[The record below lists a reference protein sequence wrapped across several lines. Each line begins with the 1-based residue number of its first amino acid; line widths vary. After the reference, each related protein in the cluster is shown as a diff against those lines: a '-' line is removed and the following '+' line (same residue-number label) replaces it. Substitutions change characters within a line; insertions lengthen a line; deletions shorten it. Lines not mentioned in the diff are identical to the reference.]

1 MITVYEILG
10 IEPCKYSIYSSN
22 HYRKTTVT
30 VSVSLQRVD
39 LELMVGSYREAEFS
53 SMEERKFQ

>member
-10 IEPCKYSIYSSN
+10 IEPCKYSIYSN
-22 HYRKTTVT
+22 NRYHKTKVT
-30 VSVSLQRVD
+30 VSVSLQRAD

-53 SMEERKFQ
+53 